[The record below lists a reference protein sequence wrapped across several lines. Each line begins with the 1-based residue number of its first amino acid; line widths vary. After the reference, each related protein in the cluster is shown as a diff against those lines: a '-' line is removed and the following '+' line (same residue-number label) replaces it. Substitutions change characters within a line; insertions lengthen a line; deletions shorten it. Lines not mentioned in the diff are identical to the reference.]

1 MRTSRPSAQ
10 VRPGLLLADEP
21 HCFSH
26 PTQHSSHHTRKPP
39 GILVLLVIV
48 WSMLGPRVAQGTRHL
63 TEGSAACLL
72 GLGTGLVLLAFS
84 SSSGMAERLLEF
96 NAGGFFT

>member
-1 MRTSRPSAQ
+1 
-10 VRPGLLLADEP
+10 
-21 HCFSH
+21 
-26 PTQHSSHHTRKPP
+26 
-39 GILVLLVIV
+39 
-48 WSMLGPRVAQGTRHL
+48 MLGPRVAQGTRHL